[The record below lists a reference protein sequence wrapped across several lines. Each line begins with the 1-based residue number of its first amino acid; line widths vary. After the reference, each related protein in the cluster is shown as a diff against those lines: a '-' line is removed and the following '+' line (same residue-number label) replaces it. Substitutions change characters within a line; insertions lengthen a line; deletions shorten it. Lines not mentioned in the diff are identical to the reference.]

1 MKIGLVGLG
10 RMGRAMHGRLAACGC
25 EVTAWD
31 RDAGAMKAAAQ
42 ERVRL
47 AESPRAVAAASD
59 IVISIIT
66 EDHGVRSVY
75 RGKNGFLSGDV
86 TGKLFIEMSTLQP
99 MTGREL
105 APIVEAAG
113 ARLVESPVLGS
124 IPTVREGKLFAL
136 VGGRAEDLERARPV
150 LEKLTRKIAH
160 MGPNGAGYAM
170 KLAVNL
176 GLAAFIQATA
186 ESLALGQR
194 EGFDLR
200 QMLDVLS
207 EAPTANSWFARKKG
221 LLMGEPDDITLDI
234 KTMRKDITSVV
245 ATGALNGAGLPL
257 SAGVL
262 ASLSAAVAQG
272 WGDKDIGELARFFRE
287 QNGAGFSLVH
297 RDAEIRDPVDRSPR
311 RNFRRLHGA
320 GRVGRNRRRPRHEAR
335 EPVVDVRIGH
345 ARQQLRIK
353 LVHAVHDRAHAD
365 VAERKGFA
373 G

>member
-10 RMGRAMHGRLAACGC
+10 RMGRAMHARLTETGC

-31 RDAGAMKAAAQ
+31 RDARAMKVAA
-42 ERVRL
+42 EEGVRL
-47 AESPRAVAAASD
+47 ADSPRAVAAAGD
-59 IVISIIT
+59 VVISIIT

-75 RGKNGFLSGDV
+75 RGQDGFLSGDV
-86 TGKLFIEMSTLQP
+86 TGKLFVEMSTLQP

-105 APIVEAAG
+105 APVVEAAG
-113 ARLVESPVLGS
+113 ARLIESPVLGS
-124 IPTVREGKLFAL
+124 TPTVREGKLFAL
-136 VGGRAEDLERARPV
+136 VGGKAEDLDCARPV
-150 LEKLTRKIAH
+150 LEKLTRRIAH
-160 MGPNGAGYAM
+160 MGPNGAGYVM

-194 EGFDLR
+194 EGLDFA

-234 KTMRKDITSVV
+234 KTLRKDITSVV
-245 ATGALNGAGLPL
+245 ATGAVNGAGLPL
-257 SAGVL
+257 SSGVL

-287 QNGAGFSLVH
+287 QVGQ
-297 RDAEIRDPVDRSPR
+297 D
-311 RNFRRLHGA
+311 FR
-320 GRVGRNRRRPRHEAR
+320 
-335 EPVVDVRIGH
+335 
-345 ARQQLRIK
+345 
-353 LVHAVHDRAHAD
+353 
-365 VAERKGFA
+365 
-373 G
+373 